1 MRSRTRWALLAL
13 ALAVAGVTV
22 GQEKDTKNATSP
34 RPNLYPVEVRFTDES
49 IVKAALLDKSITI
62 VTRYG
67 KLSVPI
73 DEIRSIE
80 FGLRIPVDIAKR
92 IERAIAHPNHED
104 FAQRESA
111 SAELLELRELAFPAL
126 QQAARSPD
134 AEVAR
139 RAHAAIKLL
148 VESLPQDKLHVPQHD
163 TVAAL
168 DFTIVGRIETPAL
181 KARTPYFGETSL
193 NLADLRA
200 LRWSANENEKKLTV
214 DAGRYAGQQ
223 EAWLDTGIKVRAGG
237 GLLVAATGTVDLQ
250 PSEPGTLM
258 VGPDGRNPLGPRGGG
273 FAGGGPGGGRG
284 GKAKGGGMIG
294 QARPAVVVQSPGV
307 LVGRIGE
314 FGKVFIIGSQ
324 YEGMAPEEG
333 KLYLRI
339 VPSPAGEASGL
350 YEVRVTSGR

>member
-1 MRSRTRWALLAL
+1 LLAL

-22 GQEKDTKNATSP
+22 GQEKDTKSTTSP
-34 RPNLYPVEVRFTDES
+34 RPNLYPVEARFSDDS
-49 IVKAALLDKSITI
+49 VVKAALLDKSITI

-92 IERAIAHPNHED
+92 IERAIAHLNHED

-214 DAGRYAGQQ
+214 DAARFGGQQ

-273 FAGGGPGGGRG
+273 FAGGGRG
-284 GKAKGGGMIG
+284 GKAKGGGGMAP
-294 QARPAVVVQSPGV
+294 ARPAVVFQSPGV

-324 YEGMAPEEG
+324 YEGMAAEEG

-339 VPSPAGEASGL
+339 VPSPTGEASGL
-350 YEVRVTSGR
+350 YEVRVTTGR